1 MSEFVGKRALNPPSC
16 STPTV
21 LKDVLLR
28 IDLKEGVYAM
38 PTREQKQ
45 NKTFAEKLLRIQGKD
60 YEDWLDAQHQLV
72 IQENQELILEAL
84 DSKLNFTSSTST
96 SASRD

>member
-1 MSEFVGKRALNPPSC
+1 MPEFVGERALNPPSC

-28 IDLKEGVYAM
+28 IDLKEGVYVM

-45 NKTFAEKLLRIQGKD
+45 NKNFAEKLLRIQGKD
-60 YEDWLDAQHQLV
+60 YEEWLDAQHQLV

-84 DSKLNFTSSTST
+84 DSKLNFTSPA

>member
-1 MSEFVGKRALNPPSC
+1 MSEFVGERAPNPPPC
-16 STPTV
+16 QTPTV

-60 YEDWLDAQHQLV
+60 YEEWLDAQHQLV

-84 DSKLNFTSSTST
+84 DSKLNFTSPVTT
-96 SASRD
+96 SRD

>member
-1 MSEFVGKRALNPPSC
+1 MSEFVGERARNPPPY
-16 STPTV
+16 STSTV

-28 IDLKEGVYAM
+28 IDLKEGVYTM

-60 YEDWLDAQHQLV
+60 YEEWLDTQHQLV

-84 DSKLNFTSSTST
+84 DSKLNFTSPA

>member
-1 MSEFVGKRALNPPSC
+1 MSEFVGERALNPSPS
-16 STPTV
+16 STQTV

-28 IDLKEGVYAM
+28 IDLKEGVYVM

-60 YEDWLDAQHQLV
+60 YEEWLDAQHQLV

-84 DSKLNFTSSTST
+84 DSKLNFTSPA

>member
-1 MSEFVGKRALNPPSC
+1 MSEFVGERARNPPPC
-16 STPTV
+16 FTPTV

-28 IDLKEGVYAM
+28 INIKEGVYAM

-60 YEDWLDAQHQLV
+60 YEEWLDAQHQLV

-84 DSKLNFTSSTST
+84 DSKLNFTSPVTT
-96 SASRD
+96 SRD

>member
-1 MSEFVGKRALNPPSC
+1 MSEFVGERALNPPSC

-28 IDLKEGVYAM
+28 IDLKEGVYVM

-60 YEDWLDAQHQLV
+60 YEEWLDAQHQLV

-84 DSKLNFTSSTST
+84 DSKLNFTSP
-96 SASRD
+96 ASVSQD

>member
-1 MSEFVGKRALNPPSC
+1 MSEFVGERALNPPSC

-60 YEDWLDAQHQLV
+60 YEEWLDAQHQLV

-84 DSKLNFTSSTST
+84 DSKLNFTSPA

>member
-1 MSEFVGKRALNPPSC
+1 MSEFVGERALNPPSC

-28 IDLKEGVYAM
+28 IELKEGVYAM

-60 YEDWLDAQHQLV
+60 YEEWLDAQHQLV

-84 DSKLNFTSSTST
+84 DSKLNFTSPA

>member
-1 MSEFVGKRALNPPSC
+1 MSEFVGERALNPPSC

-28 IDLKEGVYAM
+28 IELKEGVYAM

-84 DSKLNFTSSTST
+84 DSKLNFTSPT

>member
-1 MSEFVGKRALNPPSC
+1 MSEFVGERALNPPSC

-28 IDLKEGVYAM
+28 IELKEGVYAM

-84 DSKLNFTSSTST
+84 DSKLNFTSPA

>member
-16 STPTV
+16 LPPAV

-28 IDLKEGVYAM
+28 IDLKEGVYVM

-60 YEDWLDAQHQLV
+60 YEEWLDAQHQLV

-84 DSKLNFTSSTST
+84 DSKLNFTSPT

>member
-1 MSEFVGKRALNPPSC
+1 MSEFVGERAINPPPY
-16 STPTV
+16 STSTV

-60 YEDWLDAQHQLV
+60 YEEWLDAQHQLV

-84 DSKLNFTSSTST
+84 DSKLNFTSSVT
-96 SASRD
+96 ASRD

>member
-1 MSEFVGKRALNPPSC
+1 
-16 STPTV
+16 
-21 LKDVLLR
+21 
-28 IDLKEGVYAM
+28 M

-60 YEDWLDAQHQLV
+60 YEEWLDAQHQLV

-84 DSKLNFTSSTST
+84 DSKLNFTSHA

>member
-1 MSEFVGKRALNPPSC
+1 MSEFVGERALNPPSC

-28 IDLKEGVYAM
+28 IDLKEGVYVM

-60 YEDWLDAQHQLV
+60 YEEWLDAQHQFV

-84 DSKLNFTSSTST
+84 DSKLNFTSPTST
-96 SASRD
+96 SRD

>member
-1 MSEFVGKRALNPPSC
+1 MGKRALNPSPC

-21 LKDVLLR
+21 LKDVLLH

-60 YEDWLDAQHQLV
+60 YEEWLDAQHQLV

-84 DSKLNFTSSTST
+84 DSKLNFTSPVAT
-96 SASRD
+96 SRD

>member
-16 STPTV
+16 LTPTV
-21 LKDVLLR
+21 LKDVLLH
-28 IDLKEGVYAM
+28 IHLKEGVYAM

-60 YEDWLDAQHQLV
+60 YEEWLDVQHQLV

-84 DSKLNFTSSTST
+84 DSKLNVTSPA
-96 SASRD
+96 SASQD

>member
-1 MSEFVGKRALNPPSC
+1 MAEFVGKPAKNPPPY
-16 STPTV
+16 STSTV

-28 IDLKEGVYAM
+28 INLKEGVYTM

-60 YEDWLDAQHQLV
+60 YEEWLDAQHQLV

-84 DSKLNFTSSTST
+84 DSKLNVTSPVTT
-96 SASRD
+96 SRD

>member
-1 MSEFVGKRALNPPSC
+1 MLEFVGERAPNPPPC
-16 STPTV
+16 STSTV
-21 LKDVLLR
+21 LKDVLLH
-28 IDLKEGVYAM
+28 IDLKEGVYDM

-60 YEDWLDAQHQLV
+60 YEEWLDAQHQLV

-84 DSKLNFTSSTST
+84 DSKLNFTSTST
-96 SASRD
+96 TSRD

>member
-1 MSEFVGKRALNPPSC
+1 MGERALNPPSC

-28 IDLKEGVYAM
+28 INLKEGVYAM

-60 YEDWLDAQHQLV
+60 YEEWLDAQHQLV

-84 DSKLNFTSSTST
+84 DSKLNFTSPTST
-96 SASRD
+96 SRD

>member
-1 MSEFVGKRALNPPSC
+1 MSEFVGERALNPPSC

-60 YEDWLDAQHQLV
+60 YEEWLDAQHQLV

-84 DSKLNFTSSTST
+84 DSKLNFTSPA
-96 SASRD
+96 SASGD

>member
-1 MSEFVGKRALNPPSC
+1 MSEFVGERALNPPPC
-16 STPTV
+16 STSTV

-28 IDLKEGVYAM
+28 IELKEGVYAM

-60 YEDWLDAQHQLV
+60 YEEWLDVQHQLV

-84 DSKLNFTSSTST
+84 DSKLNFTSPA

>member
-1 MSEFVGKRALNPPSC
+1 MSEFVGKPATNPPTC
-16 STPTV
+16 SNPTV

-60 YEDWLDAQHQLV
+60 YEEWLDAQHQLV

-84 DSKLNFTSSTST
+84 DSKLNFTSPV
-96 SASRD
+96 AKSRD

>member
-1 MSEFVGKRALNPPSC
+1 MIGG
-16 STPTV
+16 TV

-60 YEDWLDAQHQLV
+60 YEEWLDVQHQLV

-84 DSKLNFTSSTST
+84 DSKLNVTSPA
-96 SASRD
+96 SASQD

>member
-1 MSEFVGKRALNPPSC
+1 MSEFVGERALNPPSC

-28 IDLKEGVYAM
+28 IELKEGVYVM

-60 YEDWLDAQHQLV
+60 YEEWLDAQHQLV

-84 DSKLNFTSSTST
+84 DSKLNFTSPT

>member
-1 MSEFVGKRALNPPSC
+1 MSEFVGERALNPPSC

-28 IDLKEGVYAM
+28 IDLKEGVYVM

-45 NKTFAEKLLRIQGKD
+45 NKNFAEKLLRIQGKD
-60 YEDWLDAQHQLV
+60 YEEWLDAQHQLV

-84 DSKLNFTSSTST
+84 DSKLNFTSPVVT
-96 SASRD
+96 SRD

>member
-1 MSEFVGKRALNPPSC
+1 
-16 STPTV
+16 
-21 LKDVLLR
+21 VLLR
-28 IDLKEGVYAM
+28 IDLKEGVYVM

-60 YEDWLDAQHQLV
+60 YEEWLDAQHQLV

-84 DSKLNFTSSTST
+84 DSKLNFTSSTF
-96 SASRD
+96 ASRD

>member
-1 MSEFVGKRALNPPSC
+1 MGERAPNPPPC

-21 LKDVLLR
+21 LKDVLLH
-28 IDLKEGVYAM
+28 IDLKEGVYVM

-60 YEDWLDAQHQLV
+60 YEEWLDTQHQLV

-84 DSKLNFTSSTST
+84 DSKLNFTSPA

>member
-1 MSEFVGKRALNPPSC
+1 MSEFVGERALNPPSC

-28 IDLKEGVYAM
+28 IELKEGVYAM

-45 NKTFAEKLLRIQGKD
+45 NKTFAEKLLRIKGKD
-60 YEDWLDAQHQLV
+60 YEEWLDAQHQLV

-84 DSKLNFTSSTST
+84 DSKLNFTSPA

>member
-1 MSEFVGKRALNPPSC
+1 MSEFVGERALNPPPC

-60 YEDWLDAQHQLV
+60 YEEWLDAQHQLV

-84 DSKLNFTSSTST
+84 DSKLNFTSSVAT
-96 SASRD
+96 SRD